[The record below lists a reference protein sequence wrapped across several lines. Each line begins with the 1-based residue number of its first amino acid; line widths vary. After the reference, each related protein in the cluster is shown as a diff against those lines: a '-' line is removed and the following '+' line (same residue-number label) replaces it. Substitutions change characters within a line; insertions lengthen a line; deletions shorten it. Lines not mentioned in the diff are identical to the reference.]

1 MSKHLR
7 AAAALAVAAFAVA
20 PTTALAQTGPAAAD
34 APRDLGYVKDKPALT
49 LDPATSYIIV
59 RTSGAASFAF
69 IRIADEADLADYKAR
84 RAAALAKAHGK
95 WERKHA
101 SWVKDLAEYKKSQ
114 GSGMAIRPPGPEPV
128 EPNDANLAF
137 TPIDVEN
144 LISFGPMNRFAKGE
158 TSTYMYGVRPGR
170 YAFYGPV
177 MAAPNGVYAGTCMC
191 MGSFEFEVKRGQIVD
206 AGTMKQMLPDE
217 RDRAKA
223 AGKELPKTAIDLPE
237 GMTSTGWAPPV
248 AGDKIDP
255 RLANYTVVPADLHA
269 SRRVPNYLGL
279 EIDRLMPIDGV
290 IAYNRDKI
298 VDVKTGTTLP

>member
-1 MSKHLR
+1 MSKRLLT
-7 AAAALAVAAFAVA
+7 AAVLAMAALA
-20 PTTALAQTGPAAAD
+20 PTLAQAQTAPAAAG
-34 APRDLGYVKDKPALT
+34 APKDLGYVKDKPALT

-59 RTSGAASFAF
+59 RTTSAASFAF

-101 SWVKDLAEYKKSQ
+101 SWVKETAEYKKSL
-114 GSGMAIRPPGPEPV
+114 GTGMAMRPPGPEPV
-128 EPNDANLAF
+128 EPNDANLSF

-144 LISFGPMNRFAKGE
+144 LVSFGPMNRFAKGD

-191 MGSFEFEVKRGQIVD
+191 MGTFEFEVKQGQILDV
-206 AGTMKQMLPDE
+206 GTMKQMLIEE
-217 RDRAKA
+217 RDRAKT
-223 AGKELPKTAIDLPE
+223 AGKELPRTAIDLPE
-237 GMTSTGWAPPV
+237 SMTSTGWAPPV
-248 AGDKIDP
+248 AGDRIDP
-255 RLANYTVVPADLHA
+255 RLANYTVEPAELHA

-279 EIDRLMPIDGV
+279 EIDRMMPIDGV
-290 IAYNRDKI
+290 LAYQRDKI
-298 VDVKTGTTLP
+298 VDVKSGATLP